1 MSVLFVVLPLAI
13 LFSGLAVTAFLWST
27 RSGQLDD
34 LETPPLRIL
43 GDDTKLRSSHV
54 QSSRESPRTN
64 ASSARSSTR
73 SASMTVKI
81 PTTLP

>member
-13 LFSGLAVTAFLWST
+13 LFSGLAVAAFLWST

-43 GDDTKLRSSHV
+43 GDDATVRTSV
-54 QSSRESPRTN
+54 QSSRPSPRCI
-64 ASSARSSTR
+64 ASSASSHTR
-73 SASMTVKI
+73 SASIAVKI

>member
-1 MSVLFVVLPLAI
+1 MSVIFVVLPLAV
-13 LFSGLAVTAFLWST
+13 LFSGLAVAAFLWST

-43 GDDTKLRSSHV
+43 GDAAPVPLQT
-54 QSSRESPRTN
+54 SRTSARTS
-64 ASSARSSTR
+64 ASSARSSTC
-73 SASMTVKI
+73 SASTRVKM

>member
-43 GDDTKLRSSHV
+43 GDDANVRVVTFNRVGSRPEPTLRAPG
-54 QSSRESPRTN
+54 RAPG
-64 ASSARSSTR
+64 ARR
-73 SASMTVKI
+73 
-81 PTTLP
+81 

>member
-1 MSVLFVVLPLAI
+1 MSVLFVVLPLAV
-13 LFSGLAVTAFLWST
+13 LFSALAVVAFLWST

-43 GDDTKLRSSHV
+43 GDDAVVRASV
-54 QSSRESPRTN
+54 QSSFVSPRSN
-64 ASSARSSTR
+64 ASSALSNTR
-73 SASMTVKI
+73 SASITVKI